1 MKSSSTD
8 SSRASALYVATLIG
22 SVLAFCLVIEGF
34 LRTVAIERSDRP
46 RRVRA
51 VYESPLDDV
60 VLGDSTFDM
69 LFEAGLLR
77 DFENLS
83 PRGATALELEHYA
96 RAYYRF
102 REPGRVIVLAGSQ
115 LFGPARREGGSRGSE
130 DHYGQLVGLPFAIYA
145 FEPGIS
151 RSLAET
157 GRFLPAWLTGRLE
170 PWSPPV
176 YQGPMWWERSEADR
190 AKHRRNRLERTL
202 PRPGFMAESH
212 VAAYRR
218 LLVFLRE
225 RGARVCMLRSPLA
238 PGFRAA
244 TDAHPLAA
252 KAQRTLRSWADEFQ
266 FRYVDPA
273 ELALR
278 LTNRDFLNADHLT
291 DDGARRFVPRALAT
305 CFPEES

>member
-51 VYESPLDDV
+51 VYQSPLDDA

-102 REPGRVIVLAGSQ
+102 REPGLVILLAGSQ

-130 DHYGQLVGLPFAIYA
+130 DHYGQLVGLPFAVYA

-151 RSLAET
+151 RSLA
-157 GRFLPAWLTGRLE
+157 
-170 PWSPPV
+170 
-176 YQGPMWWERSEADR
+176 
-190 AKHRRNRLERTL
+190 
-202 PRPGFMAESH
+202 
-212 VAAYRR
+212 
-218 LLVFLRE
+218 
-225 RGARVCMLRSPLA
+225 

-244 TDAHPLAA
+244 TDARPLAA
-252 KAQRTLRSWADEFQ
+252 KAQRTLRSWAEEFQ

-291 DDGARRFVPRALAT
+291 DDGARRFVPRARAT